1 MTITPKIW
9 GTTECL
15 LPEPNCEV
23 HRLSIKAGFRCS
35 HHKHHGKA
43 NFFFVMQGHLFIDV
57 WRSDD
62 QGFDE
67 ISLAPGEAMTV
78 PAGVAHRF
86 RTGDQSCEAL
96 EIYYHEPLA
105 EDIERFDQ
113 GGRVDM
119 ADRTVA
125 HYHV

>member
-9 GTTECL
+9 GTTERL
-15 LPEPNCEV
+15 LSEPNCEV
-23 HRLSIKAGFRCS
+23 HRLSIKPGFRCS

-43 NFFFVMQGHLFIDV
+43 NFFLVMRGHLFIDV
-57 WRSDD
+57 WRTDD

-67 ISLAPGEAMTV
+67 ISLGPEEAMTV

-86 RTGDQSCEAL
+86 RTGDQPCEAL

-113 GGRVDM
+113 GGRVDI
-119 ADRTVA
+119 AERTVE
-125 HYHV
+125 HHHV

>member
-23 HRLSIKAGFRCS
+23 HKLDIKPHHRCS
-35 HHKHHGKA
+35 HHRHNGKA
-43 NFFFVMQGHLFIDV
+43 NWFYVEKGLLYIDV
-57 WRSDD
+57 WRADNE
-62 QGFDE
+62 GFDE
-67 ISLAPGEAMTV
+67 IPLKPGEAMTV

-86 RTGDQSCEAL
+86 RTGDEPCEAL

-105 EDIERFDQ
+105 EDIERFDS
-113 GGRVDM
+113 GGPVS
-119 ADRTVA
+119 ADLTVA
-125 HYHV
+125 HHQV

>member
-1 MTITPKIW
+1 MTLTPKIW

-23 HRLSIKAGFRCS
+23 HKLHIKPHHCCS
-35 HHKHHGKA
+35 HHRHHGKA
-43 NFFFVMQGHLFIDV
+43 NFFYVERGSLFIDV
-57 WRSDD
+57 WRTDD

-67 ISLAPGEAMTV
+67 VPLRAGESMTV
-78 PAGVAHRF
+78 PAGIAHRF
-86 RTGDQSCEAL
+86 RTGEERCEAL

-113 GGRVDM
+113 GGPVGSEI
-119 ADRTVA
+119 AIEHHQV
-125 HYHV
+125 